1 VSPRLRRA
9 AICAAVLALLLACAA
24 LAVRSAFTPALGGR
38 AQLAGL
44 QRPASVEFDDLGVP
58 RVRAKTREDALAA
71 LGYVT
76 ARERLVQMDLL
87 RRRSAGELAEVFGAE
102 LLDSDRKQRHYG
114 LSQVAGEAVAR
125 LPADQQRALEAY
137 SAGVN
142 AYLRSARVL
151 PLEFQLLGYRP
162 AAWQPRDCLLVVLG
176 MFQELSDSEALE
188 RTRTIVARHA
198 PAGVRDFL
206 YAGTD
211 RYTDALLQRRTQAVP
226 VPGPLRSA
234 KTQRALLSPRAGEA
248 PIGSNAWAIAGTRTR
263 AGRALVANDMH
274 LDLGIPNVWYRA
286 ELRYAD
292 VVVAGLTLPGVPLVV
307 AGSNGHVAWGLTN
320 VEADVLD
327 LIELELD
334 AAHPGAYRSEEGFVP
349 FGQREERI
357 AVRGAREERET
368 VRLTRW
374 GPVLSAPLLGRPV
387 AIRWTALDPSA
398 VDLGLLALAEVRD
411 VPGALQV
418 FSRAGMPPLNGLF
431 ADTSGQIGWSV
442 SGRYP
447 RRSGF
452 SGAEA
457 TSWHDGARRWERYLA
472 PDELPRELNPGRG
485 FLVSANQRM
494 SGAPEPVLGH
504 DYAHGY
510 RAYRIAERLRSM
522 PRSNEADSLALQLD
536 TRSEPLELYRALAL
550 AALARTREKDARERE
565 AEAALAAWDGRAER
579 SSRGFA
585 LVRGLR
591 RELMERVFASWL
603 AASRAAEPDFALDFA
618 DLDTPLAQALS
629 SEEPSLFAE
638 LSGGRDGLLREAL
651 RAAASA
657 LARSFPRRPLPELR
671 WGEVSRVAIAHPLGA
686 LPGLSWLFDM
696 PQSELAGCGH
706 CVRMN
711 DDGLGASERM
721 VVAPG
726 REREGIFH
734 MPGGQSG
741 SPFSPHYDDQQSAWV
756 SGRALPFSAGAAR
769 ATLALVPAGQ
779 TDAKGREP

>member
-1 VSPRLRRA
+1 VSRRLRPA
-9 AICAAVLALLLACAA
+9 AIGAALLALLLACAA
-24 LAVRSAFTPALGGR
+24 LAVRSAFAPSLGGR

-44 QRPASVEFDDLGVP
+44 QRPASVEFDGLGVP

-87 RRRSAGELAEVFGAE
+87 RRRSAGELAEVFGVE
-102 LLDSDRKQRHYG
+102 LLASDRKQRHYG
-114 LSQVAGEAVAR
+114 LSQVAHEAVAR
-125 LPADQQRALEAY
+125 LPVDQRRALEAY

-142 AYLRSARVL
+142 AHLRSARLL

-162 AAWQPRDCLLVVLG
+162 APWRPRDCLLVVLG

-206 YAGTD
+206 YPGTD
-211 RYTDALLQRRTQAVP
+211 RFTDALLQRRTQAAP
-226 VPGPLRSA
+226 VPRALRVA
-234 KTQRALLSPRAGEA
+234 GRHRGLLSPRAGEA

-274 LDLGIPNVWYRA
+274 LDLGVPNVWYRA

-334 AAHPGAYRSEEGFVP
+334 PAHPGAYRSEGGFVP

-357 AVRGAREERET
+357 AVRGGREERET
-368 VRLTRW
+368 VRLTHW
-374 GPVLSAPLLGRPV
+374 GPVVSTPLLGRPV

-418 FSRAGMPPLNGLF
+418 FNRAGMPPLNGLF
-431 ADTSGQIGWSV
+431 ADRGGQIGWSV

-447 RRSGF
+447 RRIGF

-457 TSWHDGARRWERYLA
+457 TRWHDGVRRWERYLA
-472 PDELPRELNPGRG
+472 PDELPRELNPQRG

-494 SGAPEPVLGH
+494 SGAAEPVLGH

-522 PRSNEADSLALQLD
+522 PQSSEADSLALQLD
-536 TRSEPLELYRALAL
+536 TRSEPLELYRELAL
-550 AALARTREKDARERE
+550 GLLARTPEKDARDRD
-565 AEAALAAWDGRAER
+565 AEAALSAWDGRAER

-585 LVRGLR
+585 LVRALR
-591 RELMERVFASWL
+591 RELMERVFAGWL
-603 AASRAAEPDFALDFA
+603 AACRAAEPNFALDFA
-618 DLDTPLAQALS
+618 DLDTPLARALTS
-629 SEEPSLFAE
+629 DEPSVFAE

-651 RAAASA
+651 RAAATA
-657 LARSFPRRPLPELR
+657 LARSFPRRPLAELR

-686 LPGLSWLFDM
+686 LPGLSWLLDM
-696 PQSELAGCGH
+696 PRSELAGCGH

-721 VVAPG
+721 VVTPG

-756 SGRALPFSAGAAR
+756 SGQALPFSVGAAR
-769 ATLALVPAGQ
+769 ETLALVPAGE